1 MSFIFIFYLI
11 FFLSDTDSLVAQ
23 TPWSPTSC
31 TKSNT
36 QSAHKNSPVSETFL
50 FSFLGDQV
58 FASQIKTKE
67 EIFWVTP
74 TP

>member
-1 MSFIFIFYLI
+1 MSFIFIFSLI